1 MKHEGVRRHALVTGF
16 PGFIARR
23 LVRKLAAADDAL
35 MMTLVVE
42 PSQLALA
49 EKELGR
55 LDATFSESGTPIAK
69 RVRLMSGDITWM
81 DVGLSGAEFR
91 DLTGEITEVY
101 HLAAAHALGGDKT
114 RIALVNVQGTSN
126 VLSLARSMKHLERF
140 VHFSSAYVSGDRRGV
155 ILEDEL
161 EEGQSFRNA
170 YEASKHKAETIVR
183 RSAERVPVTI
193 IRPAGVVGDSRTGEI
208 DRFDSVYHIGMLLA
222 ASPAATTIP
231 LPGAGDA
238 PLNLVPVDYLIDAV
252 HAIVSREDSL
262 GKTYHVVDPNPLS
275 SRGVYERIAER
286 AGRKLP
292 RYTVSPNLT
301 KALLRIPGFERFAA
315 VSHEAVDYL
324 NHMAFYNS
332 RNTMAALE
340 GTGIRCPQFDEYV
353 DNLMRYVRDYFD
365 RADQE
370 NRRGTEAPRSS
381 PGNTVVS
388 S

>member
-1 MKHEGVRRHALVTGF
+1 MSERHRHALVTGF

-23 LVRKLAAADDAL
+23 LVRKLIASDDAL
-35 MMTLVVE
+35 SMTLVVE
-42 PSQLALA
+42 PSQMALA
-49 EKELGR
+49 EKERASLE
-55 LDATFSESGTPIAK
+55 TSFSESGAPISE

-81 DVGLSGAEFR
+81 DIGLSGAEFR
-91 DLTGEITEVY
+91 ELTAEITEVY

-114 RIALVNVQGTSN
+114 RVARVNVEGTSN
-126 VLSLARSMKHLERF
+126 VLGLSRSMKNLERF

-161 EEGQSFRNA
+161 EEGQSFRNT

-183 RSAERVPVTI
+183 RAVERVPITV

-231 LPGAGDA
+231 LPGAGNA

-252 HAIVSREDSL
+252 HAIVSREDSV

-292 RYTVSPNLT
+292 RYHVSPNLT
-301 KALLRIPGFERFAA
+301 KALLRIPGFERFAS

-324 NHMAFYNS
+324 NNMAFYNS

-340 GTGIRCPQFDEYV
+340 GTGIRCPQFDDYV
-353 DNLMRYVRDYFD
+353 DNLMRYVRDYFE
-365 RADQE
+365 RAD
-370 NRRGTEAPRSS
+370 RDTRA
-381 PGNTVVS
+381 VVAS
-388 S
+388 